1 MAADS
6 SQKTR
11 YSELLRASCE
21 DDWRRAHEEHRFV
34 QAMGDGSLSLERF
47 SYYMRQDFLFLID
60 YCRVLAI
67 ASAKSPD
74 LASMGRFAALLDE
87 TLNSEMDLHR
97 VFCLD
102 VGISDSEL

>member
-1 MAADS
+1 M
-6 SQKTR
+6 
-11 YSELLRASCE
+11 
-21 DDWRRAHEEHRFV
+21 

-74 LASMGRFAALLDE
+74 LASMGRFAALL
-87 TLNSEMDLHR
+87 
-97 VFCLD
+97 
-102 VGISDSEL
+102 ELAFGKADTPNKEAKDGR